1 MLTTL
6 FSFVMATADPS
17 SFEPTVDFVDTA
29 PAAVQHGPRVGDL
42 VSSGGLHAGAPSA
55 QSTHWVLGGGD
66 EGKKHAWL
74 SSDGKDWEV
83 CEQMQP
89 LKQKCLLPKFQT
101 HNFGCDVEL
110 LDAEWNRSRTPAIL
124 DIYSC
129 VADKIWEN
137 CNMALAPD
145 PMRPTLGH
153 NPNNLSGLALGW
165 EVRLGSW
172 LDEAEPMIRDGK
184 IEAVY
189 LGDELM
195 CLGVPFANYTAV
207 ANFVRRR
214 LDALN
219 STAFIYSN
227 ECGSPFTMKDRIF
240 SIPDKLPEAVDQI
253 SVDIY
258 DVGST
263 EVSRVQAFYHQYV
276 TPKLRPEQSMVAVM
290 GLFADSNT
298 SAAGSLQQQESAL
311 VQKLNAYW
319 LWAQNDPKVVGLN
332 VWHWIDIPPALKG
345 RRRARGNPA
354 TEYNVGT
361 ESLPL
366 VIARLEEIR
375 AELQAPMPPPDLP
388 PIRWHYVN
396 GTLRP
401 FFPRFQG
408 R

>member
-1 MLTTL
+1 
-6 FSFVMATADPS
+6 VMATADPP
-17 SFEPTVDFVDTA
+17 SFVPTFDPVDTA
-29 PAAVQHGPRVGDL
+29 AAAVKHAGLVTAPRVGDR
-42 VSSGGLHAGAPSA
+42 VSLRDLHGVPSE
-55 QSTHWVLGGGD
+55 QPTKWLLGND
-66 EGKKHAWL
+66 NERKKHAWL

-129 VADKIWEN
+129 RPDKIWEN

-145 PMRPTLGH
+145 PTRPTLGH
-153 NPNNLSGLALGW
+153 NPNNLSGLVLGW
-165 EVRLGSW
+165 ETRLGSW
-172 LDEAEPMIRDGK
+172 LDEAESMIRDGK

-214 LDALN
+214 LNALN

-227 ECGSPFTMKDRIF
+227 ECGSPFTMTDRIF
-240 SIPDKLPEAVDQI
+240 SISDTLPEAVDQI

-263 EVSRVQAFYHQYV
+263 EVSRVQTFLHQHV
-276 TPKLRPEQSMVAVM
+276 IPKLRPEQSMVVVM

-298 SAAGSLQQQESAL
+298 TVAGSLQQQEPAL

-319 LWAQNDPKVVGLN
+319 HWVQNDPKVVGLN
-332 VWHWIDIPPALKG
+332 VWHWINTRSALKG
-345 RRRARGNPA
+345 RHRARGNPA

-375 AELQAPMPPPDLP
+375 AELQAPLPPSDLP
-388 PIRWHYVN
+388 PIRWHDVN

-401 FFPRFQG
+401 FFPRSQE